1 MLKFYIAAL
10 LEKVGRLK
18 RKKTKEKKKKP
29 SSLTMM
35 IIPNT
40 HGTAVKSYNVPM
52 WLVKCC
58 VAISATCVL
67 IVGYFVTG
75 YFYLNYVARENEE
88 LKQINMA
95 QAKEIKELKGITGD
109 MAQKLQ
115 ALIKLDS
122 EIRAKVGLTKGVK
135 EEKAVRV
142 LESSRS
148 FGRYQFMTMG
158 LGGPGTNQIQ
168 LPQNAMIPYIAEEP
182 ADTGLVSANDQQV
195 SEQQEVMELPAL
207 EGEMDTLEEL
217 KEQLAQMDA
226 LLTQQAE
233 NIDKLKNDVEK
244 QLAYENA
251 RPTAWPMM
259 GRLTSPFGWRKNPYS
274 HRGSEFHPGID
285 LAGPYGTPIR
295 AAADGVVTFAG
306 WKAGWGKNILIS
318 HGYGYVT
325 QYAHNSS
332 LLVKEGDKVKK
343 GQIIARLGSTG
354 RSTGPHLHFGV
365 AKNGK
370 WINPLNELKH

>member
-1 MLKFYIAAL
+1 MLKFNIAAL
-10 LEKVGRLK
+10 FKNAGIFKK
-18 RKKTKEKKKKP
+18 RQVKEKKKKP

-35 IIPNT
+35 IIPNS
-40 HGTAVKSYNVPM
+40 HGTTVKSYTVPM

-58 VAISATCVL
+58 VTVSVVCIL

-75 YFYLNYVARENEE
+75 YFYLYYVARENQE
-88 LKQINMA
+88 LKEINMA
-95 QAKEIKELKGITGD
+95 QAKEINELKGITGD

-122 EIRAKVGLTKGVK
+122 EIRAKVGLTKGIK

-142 LESSRS
+142 LESSRT
-148 FGRYQFMTMG
+148 FDRYQFMTMG
-158 LGGPGTNQIQ
+158 LGGLGLNHPQI
-168 LPQNAMIPYIAEEP
+168 PQNAMVPYTTEIPVDAGLT
-182 ADTGLVSANDQQV
+182 ADNKGQDL
-195 SEQQEVMELPAL
+195 EQHEVMELPAL
-207 EGEMDTLEEL
+207 EGEIDTLEEL
-217 KEQLAQMDA
+217 KEQLARMDA

-233 NIDKLKNDVEK
+233 NMDKLKNDVEK
-244 QLAYENA
+244 RLAYENA

-274 HRGSEFHPGID
+274 RRGSEFHLGID

-306 WKAGWGKNILIS
+306 WKAAWGKNIIIS

>member
-1 MLKFYIAAL
+1 MLKFYTAAL
-10 LEKVGRLK
+10 LDKLRLFK
-18 RKKTKEKKKKP
+18 GKKTKEKRKRP

-40 HGTAVKSYNVPM
+40 HGTAVKSYSVPM
-52 WLVKCC
+52 WLVKCF
-58 VAISATCVL
+58 VTVSATCIL

-95 QAKEIKELKGITGD
+95 QAKEINELKGITGD
-109 MAQKLQ
+109 MSQKLQ

-122 EIRAKVGLTKGVK
+122 EIRAKVGLMKEAK
-135 EEKAVRV
+135 EETAVRV

-148 FGRYQFMTMG
+148 FDRYQFMTMG
-158 LGGPGTNQIQ
+158 LGRPGINQIQ
-168 LPQNAMIPYIAEEP
+168 LSQNSMIPYSVES
-182 ADTGLVSANDQQV
+182 SANPGFISSNDQQV
-195 SEQQEVMELPAL
+195 SDQHEVMELPAL
-207 EGEMDTLEEL
+207 EGEVDTLEEL
-217 KEQLAQMDA
+217 KEQLSQMDA
-226 LLTQQAE
+226 LITRQAE
-233 NIDKLKNDVEK
+233 NMAKLKNDVEK
-244 QLAYENA
+244 RLAYENA
-251 RPTAWPMM
+251 RPTAWPVM

-274 HRGSEFHPGID
+274 NRGNEFHTGID

-295 AAADGVVTFAG
+295 AAADGVVTFSG

-332 LLVKEGDKVKK
+332 LLVKAGDKVKK